1 MSWFPSPSGNQQL
14 LAIYRNNNKER
25 TKALKKARRL
35 KVFAEEIALVDPD
48 RLTPVDFFYRAMWN
62 RFYLLFA
69 DESELIRKG
78 IEATVA
84 AWYEMKQDK
93 TPFPSNSILEDLL

>member
-1 MSWFPSPSGNQQL
+1 MSWFPSSTGNQQL

-25 TKALKKARRL
+25 IKALKKAKRL
-35 KVFAEEIALVDPD
+35 KAFAEEIALVDPD
-48 RLTPVDFFYRAMWN
+48 RLTPVDFIYRSMWN
-62 RFYLLFA
+62 KYYLLFA

-84 AWYEMKQDK
+84 AWYEAKQDK
-93 TPFPSNSILEDLL
+93 TPFPSNNVLEDLL

>member
-1 MSWFPSPSGNQQL
+1 MSWFPSTGSNQQL
-14 LAIYRNNNKER
+14 LTIYRNSNKER
-25 TKALKKARRL
+25 IKALKKARRL